1 MGVLKDNSNKDLIIV
16 NSKIKEKE
24 ELFEKISNTV
34 LKKGY
39 IEDREIF
46 LKELWERENQIS
58 TEISKGIGMPHIKSD
73 IVKKD
78 FIMIVISKDGIKYGG
93 FNRKVNIVFCIGVK
107 KGSKTYLNIMARIA
121 RFLSNQEIKK
131 ALMNSDVA
139 EDVMKLILDFE
150 KVEII
155 KTEVKKDRYLATIII
170 NKASE
175 FEKAMELAIEIGL
188 TNPTILD
195 SIYGIRKMLFDIPF
209 LSTFALL
216 SNKNASSKILI
227 GVTEDKEYAKRLSG
241 VLKNEK
247 IDITKEGVGIIFLQ
261 KLEDVVGGNDES
273 IDI

>member
-93 FNRKVNIVFCIGVK
+93 FNKKVNIVFCIGVK